1 MGDYMTFSDNLK
13 KLRKE
18 NKLTQLALSQALNVD
33 VMTISRYERGDMD
46 PSITAL
52 AKIANYFNVSSD
64 YLLGISD
71 VRERRA

>member
-1 MGDYMTFSDNLK
+1 MTFSDNLK

-18 NKLTQLALSQALNVD
+18 NKLTQSVLAKALNVD
-33 VMTISRYERGDMD
+33 VNTISRYERGDMD

-52 AKIANYFNVSSD
+52 AKIAEYFQVNTD
-64 YLLGISD
+64 YLLGLSD